1 MTTKIDPVSTI
12 VDSFPIPELSIIG
25 DLSNKPTYH
34 SLLKAQN
41 ELNTNA
47 AAVDTTQGTGIHGL
61 LVLTMS
67 VTEFHTMVGF
77 DEADPPVQIRHPI
90 PVNPGALP
98 ADPTAAQLRTHADRL
113 YHHQT
118 HHSTDKALKK
128 ILLAAVP
135 DLYISAIKHPRT
147 GYATTTTLMILNH
160 LWATYGEIKPEDL
173 DQNTITMTTTWH
185 PTSPIENLFLQIDD
199 GIAFALAGES
209 PIDDGTAVRI
219 IYKIVLDTGVFEL
232 PCRDWRAKPRNEK
245 TLANFKTFFQAA
257 NNDRATTTSSAGYH
271 SASAAI
277 TPNDTLVSLL
287 EAHNKLQK
295 SFVAE
300 VSTPPPIPLMVE
312 PPRMINNN
320 LTNNNHTNNNTN
332 GNNSNNENNSS
343 SNNSNTIAVQAEPVV
358 ERSETVVVDAEL
370 ANSQLLLHPQQ
381 QQQYKR
387 GMLFWLLMVFILLT
401 ACLVSVIG

>member
-295 SFVAE
+295 TVEQLAKQHNNAANNKSTAPANATATAPTTSPKSDLPRNLPRHRGYCHTHGITLSHNPDRLHTSATCRKPAE
-300 VSTPPPIPLMVE
+300 GHKHHATESNKLGGNEREWVL
-312 PPRMINNN
+312 N
-320 LTNNNHTNNNTN
+320 LN
-332 GNNSNNENNSS
+332 
-343 SNNSNTIAVQAEPVV
+343 
-358 ERSETVVVDAEL
+358 
-370 ANSQLLLHPQQ
+370 
-381 QQQYKR
+381 K
-387 GMLFWLLMVFILLT
+387 
-401 ACLVSVIG
+401 